1 MRKYR
6 FIYWTKKNDVLKEE
20 QRHFY
25 NYNEVLEIAKVIFAT
40 SNLNDLD
47 RITVRRIY
55 DE

>member
-25 NYNEVLEIAKVIFAT
+25 NYDEILKESQRVL
-40 SNLNDLD
+40 
-47 RITVRRIY
+47 TVG
-55 DE
+55 